1 MEIFDYLFNLGWRI
15 WTLGIILP
23 FVSAMVLVFVVHPF
37 VVRIAR
43 KIQILDRPDA
53 RKLQDYPVPVL
64 GGVAVIWG
72 IVVGAGITSVF
83 FNSYALFTSVVAI
96 TVMLYVGLADDI
108 LGLSPWMRLAIEIMV
123 IAFVVLM
130 DQTNMND
137 FHGLFGIHKLP
148 VYLSLPLVAFGGC
161 GIINAINMIDG
172 VDGLS
177 SGLCILACMT
187 FGVLFCASHDGT
199 MAVMCALAAGALIPF
214 FLHNVFGR
222 RSKMFIGD
230 SGTLMMGMLMTIF
243 TLHTVDNT
251 SRVAYNFSNLG
262 VVAFTISVLSVPIFD
277 TLRVMTGRVMKGV
290 SPFHADKSHLHHL
303 FIEIGFSHV
312 GTAMA
317 VITLNV
323 LNIICWFISYQL
335 GASATGQF
343 IVVVIVGMLNTMV
356 FYYIVRKLNHDHLTY
371 RILKRLAKL
380 SHIEHSPFYNKMR
393 RLMDSI

>member
-1 MEIFDYLFNLGWRI
+1 
-15 WTLGIILP
+15 
-23 FVSAMVLVFVVHPF
+23 
-37 VVRIAR
+37 
-43 KIQILDRPDA
+43 
-53 RKLQDYPVPVL
+53 
-64 GGVAVIWG
+64 
-72 IVVGAGITSVF
+72 
-83 FNSYALFTSVVAI
+83 
-96 TVMLYVGLADDI
+96 
-108 LGLSPWMRLAIEIMV
+108 MV
-123 IAFVVLM
+123 IAFVVVM
-130 DQTNMND
+130 DQTSMND

-177 SGLCILACMT
+177 SGLCIMACLA
-187 FGVLFCASHDGT
+187 FGLFFCASYDGT

-214 FLHNVFGR
+214 FLHNVFGH

-251 SRVAYNFSNLG
+251 SRVAYNFPNMG

-277 TLRVMTGRVMKGV
+277 TLRVMTGRIAKGV

-317 VITLNV
+317 VIFLNV
-323 LNIICWFISYQL
+323 LNILCWFVSYQL
-335 GASATGQF
+335 GADATGQF
-343 IVVVIVGMLNTMV
+343 IVVVIVGMLNTTV
-356 FYYIVRKLNHDHLTY
+356 FHYIVRRLNHQHWPY
-371 RILKRLAKL
+371 RQLKRLAGL
-380 SHIEHSPFYNKMR
+380 SHIEEGVFYKKMR
-393 RLMDSI
+393 RLMDGI

>member
-1 MEIFDYLFNLGWRI
+1 MLGLSWRI
-15 WTLGIILP
+15 WTQGIILP
-23 FVSAMVLVFVVHPF
+23 FVSAMMLVFFVHPF

-43 KIQILDRPDA
+43 KIQILDQPDA
-53 RKLQDYPVPVL
+53 RKLQDRPVPVL

-72 IVVGAGITSVF
+72 IIVGAGITSVF
-83 FNSYALFTSVVAI
+83 FNSYALFTSIVAI

-108 LGLSPWMRLAIEIMV
+108 LGLSPWVRLAIEIMV

-177 SGLCILACMT
+177 SGLCIMACLA
-187 FGVLFCASHDGT
+187 FGLFFCASFDGT

-214 FLHNVFGR
+214 FLHNVFGH

-243 TLHTVDNT
+243 TLHTVDND
-251 SRVAYNFSNLG
+251 SRVAFNYTNMG

-277 TLRVMTGRVMKGV
+277 TLRVMSGRVMKGV

-312 GTAMA
+312 GTAIA

-335 GASATGQF
+335 GADATGQF
-343 IVVVIVGMLNTMV
+343 IVVVVVGMLNTMV
-356 FYYIVRKLNHDHLTY
+356 FYYIVRRLNHEHLTY
-371 RILKRLAKL
+371 RMLKRLAEL
-380 SHIEHSPFYNKMR
+380 SHIEQGTFYKRMR
-393 RLMDSI
+393 RLMDRI

>member
-1 MEIFDYLFNLGWRI
+1 MLGLSWRI
-15 WTLGIILP
+15 WTQGIILP
-23 FVSAMVLVFVVHPF
+23 FVSAMVLVFLVHPF

-43 KIQILDRPDA
+43 KIQIVDRPDA
-53 RKLQDYPVPVL
+53 RKLQDRPVPVL

-72 IVVGAGITSVF
+72 IIVGAGITSVF

-108 LGLSPWMRLAIEIMV
+108 LGLSPVGRLIIEIMV

-130 DQTNMND
+130 DQTSMND

-177 SGLCILACMT
+177 SGLCIMACLA
-187 FGVLFCASHDGT
+187 FGLFFCASYDGT

-214 FLHNVFGR
+214 FLHNVFGH

-243 TLHTVDNT
+243 TLHTVDND
-251 SRVAYNFSNLG
+251 SRVAFNFTNMG

-277 TLRVMTGRVMKGV
+277 TLRVMSGRMMKGV

-317 VITLNV
+317 VIFLNM
-323 LNIICWFISYQL
+323 LNIVCWFVSYQL
-335 GASATGQF
+335 GADATGQF
-343 IVVVIVGMLNTMV
+343 IVVVVVGTLNTMV
-356 FYYIVRKLNHDHLTY
+356 FYYIVRRLNHEHWPY
-371 RILKRLAKL
+371 RMLKRLAAL
-380 SHIEHSPFYNKMR
+380 SHIEEGAFYRGMR
-393 RLMDSI
+393 RLMDRI

>member
-1 MEIFDYLFNLGWRI
+1 MLGLSWRI
-15 WTLGIILP
+15 WTQGIILP
-23 FVSAMVLVFVVHPF
+23 FVSAMVLVFLVHPF

-43 KIQILDRPDA
+43 KIQIVDRPDA
-53 RKLQDYPVPVL
+53 RKLQDRPVPVL

-72 IVVGAGITSVF
+72 IIVGAGITSVF

-108 LGLSPWMRLAIEIMV
+108 LGLSPVGRLIIEIMV

-130 DQTNMND
+130 DQTSMND

-177 SGLCILACMT
+177 SGLCIMACLA
-187 FGVLFCASHDGT
+187 FGLFFCASYDGT

-214 FLHNVFGR
+214 FLHNVFGH

-243 TLHTVDNT
+243 TLHTVDND
-251 SRVAYNFSNLG
+251 SRVAFNFTNMG

-277 TLRVMTGRVMKGV
+277 TLRVMSGRMMKGV

-317 VITLNV
+317 VIFLNM
-323 LNIICWFISYQL
+323 LNIVCWFVSYQL
-335 GASATGQF
+335 GADATGQF
-343 IVVVIVGMLNTMV
+343 IVVVVVGTLNTMV
-356 FYYIVRKLNHDHLTY
+356 FYYIVRRLNHEHWPY
-371 RILKRLAKL
+371 RMLKRLAAL
-380 SHIEHSPFYNKMR
+380 SHIEEGAFYRGMR
-393 RLMDSI
+393 HLMDRI

>member
-214 FLHNVFGR
+214 FLHNVFGH

-277 TLRVMTGRVMKGV
+277 TLRVMTGRVLKGV

-335 GASATGQF
+335 GANATGQF

-356 FYYIVRKLNHDHLTY
+356 FYYIVRKLNHEHLTY
-371 RILKRLAKL
+371 RMLKRLAKS

-393 RLMDSI
+393 RLMDRI